1 MNDLINI
8 DGVTYR
14 KVVPDKIRDELRVYK
29 DTVKRLRD
37 AFEEQLQ
44 DAEESYKELIE
55 DGLKFNSVEAEGNL
69 RGWITAKN
77 LLDFYLKEV
86 NEQDN

>member
-1 MNDLINI
+1 MNDLISIN
-8 DGVTYR
+8 GVPYR

-44 DAEESYKELIE
+44 DAEQGYKEFIE
-55 DGLKFNSVEAEGNL
+55 DGLKFNTIEAEGNL

-77 LLDFYLKEV
+77 LLDFYFKEV
-86 NEQDN
+86 NEQSN

>member
-1 MNDLINI
+1 MNDLISIN
-8 DGVTYR
+8 GVPYR

-29 DTVKRLRD
+29 DTVKRLSD

-44 DAEESYKELIE
+44 DAEQGYKEFIE
-55 DGLKFNSVEAEGNL
+55 DGLKFNTIEAEGNL

-77 LLDFYLKEV
+77 LLDFYFKEV
-86 NEQDN
+86 NEQSN